1 MKERGGN
8 FVLVPWYWGNHA
20 IMGLVS
26 REVTRDR
33 GITRLGRGPNPKLF
47 LVTKLR
53 NVPERME
60 VGQSLG

>member
-1 MKERGGN
+1 
-8 FVLVPWYWGNHA
+8 
-20 IMGLVS
+20 MGLVS

-33 GITRLGRGPNPKLF
+33 GITRLGRGPDPKLF